1 MDRKVPQTIRSASI
15 LALIEIAEQ
24 IAYQA
29 ILFTGAAQAHPDGDP
44 KAPIEVTGTVGELL
58 EVLAAQQAEAA

>member
-1 MDRKVPQTIRSASI
+1 M
-15 LALIEIAEQ
+15 IEIAEQ